1 MKDPR
6 LAFVLLSGLMLFCAG
21 NLTAQSSGKNTIDIE
36 QAGELTYEEAGGEK
50 VRRLI
55 GNVILKQQDVRLFCD
70 SALLYADSKL
80 AKAFGNVR
88 IVQEGKF
95 NGTCRYLEY
104 NGQTKDAVLRQ
115 NVYLTDGEMN
125 LTTDEL
131 FYNTNTKI
139 ARYQQGAM
147 IRNAEATLKSLRGTY
162 DSNTKQFYYRTR
174 VSLDHRDFKLTADTL
189 LYNNL
194 SERADFVGPT
204 NIRTNRSKSYT
215 EGGWYKSKTKE
226 FYLNKNGRI
235 AVDSQQFITADTI
248 YFDESKE
255 LGYCRGN
262 VQLIDTVEKSEIRG
276 GYSRFNRKAGWN
288 LVYEYPLLINFG
300 EKDTLYLTADT
311 IYQYKDKNEKSVMR
325 AWDNPVIQQAD
336 LLMNCDS
343 LSYQEADSVFKFFTL
358 PVIWSGGFQITSEF
372 KELYTKGKAF
382 DRMEMY
388 RDAFMVKQEDSL
400 HYSQIKGKDVTA
412 WFTGQQISR
421 MDVKGNGES
430 IYYVEDET
438 GTGFMGANKIE
449 SSDITIL
456 LEDNKPVD
464 IRFYVKPVAVMTPI
478 DKVDPV
484 AFRLKGFN
492 WQGERLQQV
501 QFRLSEALNCSPEQG
516 WYAELY
522 PQKKST
528 DETNL
533 KIPAVEIQK
542 AK

>member
-1 MKDPR
+1 MKDLR
-6 LAFVLLSGLMLFCAG
+6 LAFALICSFILAFGGELK
-21 NLTAQSSGKNTIDIE
+21 AQNGTKNTIDIE
-36 QAGELTYEEAGGEK
+36 QAGELSYEEANGER

-95 NGTCRYLEY
+95 NGTCRYLEF
-104 NGQTKDAVLRQ
+104 NGQSKDAVLRQ

-139 ARYQQGAM
+139 ARYQQGAL

-194 SERADFVGPT
+194 TERADFVGPT
-204 NIRTNRSKSYT
+204 NIRTDRSKTYT

-235 AVDSQQFITADTI
+235 AVDSQQFIKADTI

-288 LVYEYPLLINFG
+288 LVYEFPLLINFG

-325 AWDNPVIQQAD
+325 AWRLPVIQQAD
-336 LLMNCDS
+336 LLVHCDS
-343 LSYQEADSVFKFFTL
+343 LSYVEADSMFRLFTM
-358 PVIWSGGFQITSEF
+358 PIIWSGGFQITSEF
-372 KELYTKGKAF
+372 KEIYTKGKAF

-388 RDAFMVKQEDSL
+388 RESFMVKQEDSL

-412 WFTGQQISR
+412 YFNGQQISR

-438 GTGFMGANKIE
+438 GEGFMGANKIE
-449 SSDITIL
+449 SSNITIL

-484 AFRLKGFN
+484 AFRLKGFK
-492 WQGERLQQV
+492 WQGERLSQV
-501 QFRLSEALNCSPEQG
+501 QFRIAEAMSCSPEQG
-516 WYAELY
+516 WYGELY

-528 DETNL
+528 EEINTMV
-533 KIPAVEIQK
+533 PAVENPK

>member
-1 MKDPR
+1 MNFIR
-6 LAFVLLSGLMLFCAG
+6 YILLLTLA
-21 NLTAQSSGKNTIDIE
+21 AQLGMAQQSFAQQAAKNTIDIE
-36 QAGELTYEEAGGEK
+36 QAREFTYEDMGGERM
-50 VRRLI
+50 RRLT
-55 GNVILKQQDVRLFCD
+55 GNVILKQQDVLLYCD
-70 SALLYADSKL
+70 SALLFADSKL
-80 AKAFGNVR
+80 AKAYGNVR

-125 LTTDEL
+125 LTTEEL
-131 FYNTNTKI
+131 FYNTNTKM
-139 ARYQQGAM
+139 ARYQQGAV

-174 VSLDHRDFKLTADTL
+174 VSLDHRDFKLFADTL

-204 NIRTNRSKSYT
+204 NIKTDRSKTYT
-215 EGGWYKSKTKE
+215 EGGWYKSKSKE

-235 AVDSQQFITADTI
+235 AVDSQQYIKADTI
-248 YFDESKE
+248 YFDENKE

-262 VQLIDTVEKSEIRG
+262 VQMIDTVEKTEIRG

-311 IYQYKDKNEKSVMR
+311 IYQYKDKDEKSVMR
-325 AWDNPVIQQAD
+325 AWHLPVIQQAD
-336 LLMNCDS
+336 LLVHCDS
-343 LSYQEADSVFKFFTL
+343 LSYVEADSMFRLFEL
-358 PVIWSGGFQITSEF
+358 PIIWSGGFQITSEF
-372 KELYTKGKAF
+372 KEIYTKGKAF

-388 RDAFMVKQEDSL
+388 RDAFMLKQEDSL

-412 WFTGQQISR
+412 WFSGQQISR

-430 IYYVEDET
+430 IYYVEDEP
-438 GTGFMGANKIE
+438 GQGFMGANKIE
-449 SSDITIL
+449 SSNITIW

-492 WQGERLQQV
+492 WQGERLSQV
-501 QFRLSEALNCSPEQG
+501 QFRMAEALSCSPEQG

-528 DETNL
+528 DETSTL
-533 KIPAVEIQK
+533 VPAVEIPK

>member
-1 MKDPR
+1 MGLKLNR
-6 LAFVLLSGLMLFCAG
+6 FFSFLAALLVLMPSV
-21 NLTAQSSGKNTIDIE
+21 NAQDAPKSTIDIE
-36 QAGELTYEEAGGEK
+36 QAAELIYEEAGGERIRK
-50 VRRLI
+50 LV
-55 GNVILKQQDVRLFCD
+55 GNVILRQQDVRLFCD
-70 SALLYADSKL
+70 SALLYGESKM

-88 IVQEGKF
+88 IVQDGKF

-104 NGQTKDAVLRQ
+104 NGVTKDAVLRQ
-115 NVYLTDGEMN
+115 KVFLTDGDMN
-125 LTTDEL
+125 LTTEEL

-139 ARYQQGAM
+139 ARYQQGAL

-204 NIRTNRSKSYT
+204 NIKTDRSKTYT
-215 EGGWYKSKTKE
+215 EGGWYKSKSKE

-235 AVDSQQFITADTI
+235 AVDSQQFIKADTI

-262 VQLIDTVEKSEIRG
+262 VQLIDTIEKTEIRG

-325 AWDNPVIQQAD
+325 AWRLPVIQQAD
-336 LLMNCDS
+336 LLVHCDS
-343 LSYQEADSVFKFFTL
+343 LSYVEADSMFRLFTL
-358 PVIWSGGFQITSEF
+358 PIIWSGGFQITSEF
-372 KELYTKGKAF
+372 KEIYTKGKAF

-388 RDAFMVKQEDSL
+388 RESFMVKQEDSL

-412 WFTGQQISR
+412 YFSGQQISR

-430 IYYVEDET
+430 IYYIEDET
-438 GTGFMGANKIE
+438 GEGFMGANKIE
-449 SSDITIL
+449 SSNITIL

-492 WQGERLQQV
+492 WQGERLSQV
-501 QFRLSEALNCSPEQG
+501 QFRMAEALSCSPEQG

-528 DETNL
+528 EETNQVA
-533 KIPAVEIQK
+533 PAVESPK

>member
-1 MKDPR
+1 MS
-6 LAFVLLSGLMLFCAG
+6 LTLCTHLF
-21 NLTAQSSGKNTIDIE
+21 AQQHTKNTIDIE
-36 QAGELTYEEAGGEK
+36 QASELTYEEANGER

-125 LTTDEL
+125 LTTEEL

-139 ARYQQGAM
+139 ARYQQGAL

-204 NIRTNRSKSYT
+204 NIKTDRSKTYT

-235 AVDSQQFITADTI
+235 AVDSQQFIKADTI
-248 YFDESKE
+248 YFDENKE

-262 VQLIDTVEKSEIRG
+262 VQMIDTVEKTEIRG

-300 EKDTLYLTADT
+300 EKDSLYLTADT

-325 AWDNPVIQQAD
+325 AWRLPVIQQAD
-336 LLMNCDS
+336 LLVHCDS
-343 LSYQEADSVFKFFTL
+343 LSYVEADSMFRLFTL
-358 PVIWSGGFQITSEF
+358 PIIWSGGFQITSEF
-372 KELYTKGKAF
+372 KEIYTKGKAF

-388 RDAFMVKQEDSL
+388 RESFMVKQEDSL

-412 WFTGQQISR
+412 YFSGQQISR

-430 IYYVEDET
+430 IYYVEDES
-438 GTGFMGANKIE
+438 GEGFMGANKIE
-449 SSDITIL
+449 SSNITIL

-492 WQGERLQQV
+492 WQGERLSQV
-501 QFRLSEALNCSPEQG
+501 QFRMAEALSCSPEQG

-528 DETNL
+528 EETNQVA
-533 KIPAVEIQK
+533 PAVESPK